1 MELTQESLVRFLRE
15 VDKDFHPPLSEKTD
29 LKEYVAKILEK
40 AMLFYE
46 LSDSGDIKG
55 LVIMYA
61 NDFEKKYAYIP
72 LVAVSPLYRKQGVV
86 YKLLGESLQYL
97 NTLKGEIQVLGIHTN
112 NPVALVLY
120 QKMGFKSV
128 ETVNGRTYLE
138 LKL

>member
-15 VDKDFHPPLSEKTD
+15 VDKDFHPTLSEKTD

-72 LVAVSPLYRKQGVV
+72 LVAVSPLYRQQ
-86 YKLLGESLQYL
+86 GESLQYL

-112 NPVALVLY
+112 NPVALALY

-138 LKL
+138 LEL